1 MANLKKG
8 KRSKEKGQMEERKKR
23 RWMGGMG
30 EGEGKEKLSKES
42 WNNSGVMGF
51 AGASQQVASDQ
62 LSQGH
67 SMLPGLIYKGN
78 EKEMDLL

>member
-1 MANLKKG
+1 
-8 KRSKEKGQMEERKKR
+8 MEETKQR
-23 RWMGGMG
+23 RWMGGLK
-30 EGEGKEKLSKES
+30 EGKGRGKLSKE
-42 WNNSGVMGF
+42 WWKNSRVISF
-51 AGASQQVASDQ
+51 AGASQQVASDR

>member
-1 MANLKKG
+1 
-8 KRSKEKGQMEERKKR
+8 MEERKKR
-23 RWMGGMG
+23 RWMGGM
-30 EGEGKEKLSKES
+30 EEGKGREKLSKE
-42 WNNSGVMGF
+42 WWKNSGVMGF
-51 AGASQQVASDQ
+51 AGASQQVASDR

>member
-1 MANLKKG
+1 
-8 KRSKEKGQMEERKKR
+8 
-23 RWMGGMG
+23 
-30 EGEGKEKLSKES
+30 
-42 WNNSGVMGF
+42 MGF
-51 AGASQQVASDQ
+51 AGASQQVASDR